1 MTVPR
6 SGEGETGGGTLFI
19 VGIGPGLP
27 DHLTRR
33 ARSIIT
39 RADAVY
45 AAPLYQSF
53 LRSKDVLPEEG
64 VRSRPEVIDSGRG
77 SQARLARESFDRV
90 RAGEDVVHVSGG
102 DPNVY
107 GKADLL
113 FAIAAADGDTDI
125 EIEVVPGV
133 TAALGGAA
141 RLGAPLGND
150 FAAISLST
158 AWRDWDEVET
168 KLRGATDAGFVLALY
183 NAWKAIGDAVE
194 IVRESRRDDVPAA
207 ILTDIGRGPAGRNP
221 AGESVAITTLG
232 SLRADWPDE
241 PTPGM
246 LAIIGTAE
254 TRVFDTDHEQYL
266 VTPRGEIELE
276 EI

>member
-1 MTVPR
+1 MTVTR
-6 SGEGETGGGTLFI
+6 SDDGEGKGGTLFI

-33 ARSIIT
+33 ARSTIS
-39 RADAVY
+39 RADTVY

-53 LRSKDVLPEEG
+53 LRSRDVLPEEE
-64 VRSRPEVIDSGRG
+64 SRNRPNVVASARG
-77 SQARLARESFDRV
+77 SQARLARESFERV
-90 RAGEDVVHVSGG
+90 RAGEAVVHVSGG

-107 GKADLL
+107 GKADVL
-113 FAIAAADGDTDI
+113 FALAAEYGYTDI

-158 AWRDWDEVET
+158 AWRNWDEVET
-168 KLRGATDAGFVLALY
+168 KLRGATDAGFVLAVY
-183 NAWKAIGDAVE
+183 NAWKAIDDAIEV
-194 IVRESRRDDVPAA
+194 VRDSRRDHVPAA
-207 ILTDIGRGPAGRNP
+207 IVTDIGRGALGRNP
-221 AGESVAITTLG
+221 AGESVSITTLG
-232 SLRADWPDE
+232 SLRVDWPDE

-246 LAIIGTAE
+246 LAIIGTTE

-266 VTPRGEIELE
+266 VTPRGEIDLE

>member
-1 MTVPR
+1 MTAGP
-6 SGEGETGGGTLFI
+6 SGDETSPDGTLYI

-27 DHLTRR
+27 GHLTDR

-39 RADAVY
+39 GADTVY

-53 LRSKDVLPEEG
+53 LRSGDVLPEEETRKG
-64 VRSRPEVIDSGRG
+64 PEVVDSARG
-77 SQARLARESFDRV
+77 SQTKLARKSFERV
-90 RAGEDVVHVSGG
+90 RAGDAVVHLSGG

-113 FAIAAADGDTDI
+113 FTVASEGGFTDI
-125 EIEVVPGV
+125 DIEVVPGV

-158 AWRDWDEVET
+158 AWRDWDEIET

-183 NAWKAIGDAVE
+183 NAWEAIGDAVE
-194 IVRESRRDDVPAA
+194 IVRGSRGDDAPAA
-207 ILTDIGRGPAGRNP
+207 IVTDIGRGQEGRSP
-221 AGESVAITTLG
+221 TGESVSITTLG

-254 TRVFDTDHEQYL
+254 TRVLDTDHEQYL

>member
-1 MTVPR
+1 MTTRPNGESASR
-6 SGEGETGGGTLFI
+6 SGTLFI

-27 DHLTRR
+27 DHLTGR

-39 RADAVY
+39 GADTVY

-53 LRSKDVLPEEG
+53 LRWGDVLPEAG
-64 VRSRPEVIDSGRG
+64 SLSGPDVVDSARG
-77 SQARLARESFDRV
+77 SQAQLARESFERV
-90 RAGEDVVHVSGG
+90 REGEAVVHVSGG

-113 FAIAAADGDTDI
+113 FTIAAADGYTDI
-125 EIEVVPGV
+125 DIEVVPGV
-133 TAALGGAA
+133 TAALGGAG

-150 FAAISLST
+150 FASISLST
-158 AWRDWDEVET
+158 AWRDWDEIET

-194 IVRESRRDDVPAA
+194 IVRESRGDDVPAA
-207 ILTDIGRGPAGRNP
+207 IVTDIGRGTEGRSP
-221 AGESVAITTLG
+221 TGESVNITTLG
-232 SLRADWPDE
+232 SLRADWPAE

-246 LAIIGTAE
+246 LAIIGTAD
-254 TRVFDTDHEQYL
+254 TRVLDTDHGQYL